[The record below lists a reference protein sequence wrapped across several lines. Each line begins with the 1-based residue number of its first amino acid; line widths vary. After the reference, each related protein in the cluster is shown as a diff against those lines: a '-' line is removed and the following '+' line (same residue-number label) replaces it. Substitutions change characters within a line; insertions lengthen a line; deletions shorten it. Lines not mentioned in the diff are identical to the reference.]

1 MSKVIEISDVNFEQ
15 EVKRSTIPVLVDFWA
30 PWCGPCRKQ
39 IPVVEEL
46 SVELDGQVRVAKLN
60 VDENTKVASEYG
72 ISGIPALLIFK
83 NGELVER
90 LTGFHQKSQLES
102 ILKRHI

>member
-46 SVELDGQVRVAKLN
+46 SVEMDGQVRVAKLN